1 MRKFNVFII
10 ADNSCYTM
18 IPFSTVADTRTDE
31 FIHIILNTHRSLLNA
46 PIPGENFQVLAY
58 RSEKWLK
65 SEDLINKL
73 SSNESILAI
82 IAESQRNEYKNSI
95 ESLKAFIDLIKET
108 NPHYREQSQEN
119 QPGLNDMIM
128 LKPNISGI
136 GIDFNKVM
144 DFLKKKRKGST
155 K

>member
-1 MRKFNVFII
+1 MRKFKVFII
-10 ADNSCYTM
+10 ADNSSYSM
-18 IPFSTVADTRTDE
+18 IPFSTVSGTRVDE
-31 FIHIILNTHRSLLNA
+31 LIRIILNSHKSLISV
-46 PIPGENFQVLAY
+46 PISGENFQVLSY

-65 SEDLINKL
+65 NEELIDKL
-73 SSNESILAI
+73 SSKESILAI

-95 ESLKAFIDLIKET
+95 EALKAFIDLIMET
-108 NPHYREQSQEN
+108 HPNYREQYQAN

-144 DFLKKKRKGST
+144 DFLKWKNRPGK
-155 K
+155 